1 MGLYADQ
8 AHSLEC
14 HSVTTESGAK
24 VYYRSQSFWKA
35 SAAVNLPGRIGRTDY
50 SGLNGFDSRCCA
62 YGVSIAV
69 LTEYRFPD
77 DKSKLKLD
85 LPEGYKLRK
94 E

>member
-8 AHSLEC
+8 AHTLDR

-35 SAAVNLPGRIGRTDY
+35 SAAVNLPGAIGSTTY
-50 SGLNGFDSRCCA
+50 SGLYGFDSRCCA
-62 YGVSIAV
+62 YGVSVAV
-69 LTEYRFPD
+69 LTEFRFHD
-77 DKSKLKLD
+77 DKSKLRLD
-85 LPEGYKLRK
+85 FPEGYKPRR